1 MVDWFVS
8 GTLRREA
15 GLVLH
20 CSESSFLWRGRRK
33 GEGGREGG
41 RGREREGGRE
51 GGREEGREG
60 GREGG
65 REEWEGWEAMINL
78 IHVLGRKD
86 PHIV

>member
-1 MVDWFVS
+1 M
-8 GTLRREA
+8 
-15 GLVLH
+15 LH

-65 REEWEGWEAMINL
+65 VGRVGSNDKSHSCSREKRSTYCL
-78 IHVLGRKD
+78 TYRVR
-86 PHIV
+86 